1 MRIPI
6 ILLSVILLFAC
17 GSKKPQ
23 AHDKAEIITRVG
35 VIAAREDVSMDDVE
49 RDTRSSTSVYGS
61 VSSGSSGS
69 GVSIGIGVL
78 LSSIVSDGSDP
89 EPVRYEVNLIEGG
102 QMTIYHDSGDFEVGD
117 CVQITVHPDEKKH
130 PPTMQRKEGGC

>member
-1 MRIPI
+1 MRFPI

-17 GSKKPQ
+17 ASKKPQ
-23 AHDKAEIITRVG
+23 EGDKAEIITRVG
-35 VIAAREDVSMDDVE
+35 MIAAREDVSMDDVE

-69 GVSIGIGVL
+69 GMSIGIGVL
-78 LSSIVSDGSDP
+78 LSSIGSGGSDP

-102 QMTIYHDSGDFEVGD
+102 QMTIYHDSRDFEVGD
-117 CVQITVHPDEKKH
+117 CVQITIHPDEKKH
-130 PPTMQRKEGGC
+130 PPTMRRKESGC